1 MQVGQNVSLRSLYS
15 LRDNAGNLVPAGAF
29 SRYEVY
35 GAMMHPRTPGT
46 PAVERVFAGTGRR
59 GGAAGRFHIG
69 SLGSIPPTGLEA
81 GALNL
86 DAFAVAGPVSNGGVP
101 SFGSSSNPAAR
112 PASSNMLDGQQ
123 VGGTPVVVP
132 VHMAFMGPA
141 APRASVLVG
150 RQGSPLPP
158 IGLSPPGSGGAPSG
172 GGAAPPASSN
182 LTPWLVGGGA
192 VLAFLYLGQ
201 EDKKKRRR

>member
-59 GGAAGRFHIG
+59 GGSAGRFHIG
-69 SLGSIPPTGLEA
+69 SLGTIPRTGLEA
-81 GALNL
+81 GQLNPA
-86 DAFAVAGPVSNGGVP
+86 AFAVAGPSVP

-150 RQGSPLPP
+150 RQGSPMPP
-158 IGLSPPGSGGAPSG
+158 IGLAPPGSGSGAPAPSSG
-172 GGAAPPASSN
+172 SSM
-182 LTPWLVGGGA
+182 TPWLVGGGA

-201 EDKKKRRR
+201 EGKKRRR

>member
-1 MQVGQNVSLRSLYS
+1 MQLGQNVSLRSLYG
-15 LRDNAGNLVPAGAF
+15 LRTNASGRLIEAGAF
-29 SRYEVY
+29 SHYEVY
-35 GAMMHPRTPGT
+35 GRMMHPRTPGT
-46 PAVERVFAGTGRR
+46 PAVERVFAGTERGGRR
-59 GGAAGRFHIG
+59 AGAFHIG

-86 DAFAVAGPVSNGGVP
+86 GAFAIAGPAGNGGVP

-141 APRASVLVG
+141 APKASVLVG
-150 RQGSPLPP
+150 RQGSPMPP
-158 IGLSPPGSGGAPSG
+158 IGLAPPGSGSGAPAPSSG
-172 GGAAPPASSN
+172 SSM
-182 LTPWLVGGGA
+182 TPWLVGGGA

-201 EDKKKRRR
+201 EKKKRRR